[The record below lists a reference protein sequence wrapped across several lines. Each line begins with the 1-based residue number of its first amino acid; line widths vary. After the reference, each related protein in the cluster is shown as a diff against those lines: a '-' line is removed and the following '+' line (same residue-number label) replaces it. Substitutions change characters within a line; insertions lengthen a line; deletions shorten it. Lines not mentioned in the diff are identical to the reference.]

1 MMRKTCILF
10 FCVTFAVVMLSGCA
24 SVTGRTAGQIVDD
37 SVITTTINAKI
48 VEDPQL
54 SYLKI
59 NVNSTEGHVV
69 LTGFVPNREAE
80 ERLIKLAQGVKGVKS
95 VKSELKIEEKK

>member
-1 MMRKTCILF
+1 MKKVSILF
-10 FCVTFAVVMLSGCA
+10 MCVFFPFVLLSGCA
-24 SVTGRTAGQIVDD
+24 SMTGRTAGEIVDD

-80 ERLIKLAQGVKGVKS
+80 ERLINLAQGVKGVKS

>member
-1 MMRKTCILF
+1 MKKVSILF
-10 FCVTFAVVMLSGCA
+10 MCVFFPFVLLSGCA
-24 SVTGRTAGQIVDD
+24 SMTGRTAGEIVDD

-69 LTGFVPNREAE
+69 LTGFVPNKDAE
-80 ERLIKLAQGVKGVKS
+80 ERLIKLAQGVKGVQS

>member
-1 MMRKTCILF
+1 MF
-10 FCVTFAVVMLSGCA
+10 SGCA
-24 SVTGRTAGQIVDD
+24 STTGRTAGEIVDD

-59 NVNSTEGHVV
+59 NVDSTEGNVV

-95 VKSELKIEEKK
+95 VKSELKIQEKK

>member
-1 MMRKTCILF
+1 MKEASKLF
-10 FCVTFAVVMLSGCA
+10 FCVFLAIVMFSGCA
-24 SVTGRTAGQIVDD
+24 SMTGRTAGEIVDD
-37 SVITTTINAKI
+37 SVITAAVNAKI

-59 NVNSTEGHVV
+59 NVNSTSGHVV

-80 ERLIKLAQGVKGVKS
+80 DRLINLAREVKGVKS
-95 VKSELKIEEKK
+95 VESELKIEEKK

>member
-1 MMRKTCILF
+1 MKKVCIVFSCVLF
-10 FCVTFAVVMLSGCA
+10 AIVMLSGCA
-24 SVTGRTAGQIVDD
+24 SMTGRTAGEIVDD

-54 SYLKI
+54 SYMKI

-69 LTGFVPNREAE
+69 LTGFVPNKEAE
-80 ERLIKLAQGVKGVKS
+80 EKLIKLAQGVKGVKL